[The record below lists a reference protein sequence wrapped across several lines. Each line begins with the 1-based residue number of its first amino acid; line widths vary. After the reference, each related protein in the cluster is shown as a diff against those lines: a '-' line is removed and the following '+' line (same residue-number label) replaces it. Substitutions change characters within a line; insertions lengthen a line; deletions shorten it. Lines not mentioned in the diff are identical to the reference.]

1 MKKESKFQAELI
13 KDLKKLYPEAVVLKT
28 DPNYIQGLPD
38 LLILNNNKWAALEC
52 KRSSNAHMQPNQY
65 YYISKMSKMS
75 FASFVYPE
83 NKEEVL
89 HGLQQAFKP

>member
-13 KDLKKLYPEAVVLKT
+13 KDLKKIYPESVILKT

-52 KRSSNAHMQPNQY
+52 KRSNNAHIQPNQY

-89 HGLQQAFKP
+89 HGLQQTFKS